1 MKIAGL
7 KGRSPET
14 YPSHRASGLV
24 DTNSEVYTD
33 PVSLTT
39 TPANLFGAG
48 SFAASPG
55 DRVIVMYSG
64 VISASSGSIL
74 VAISVVLDD
83 ATTLY
88 TYEFEVAAS
97 NLPLPFSLVFE
108 TPAALA
114 ATPDPHAITLLG
126 STVSSGTA
134 TVAAN
139 GSIVLISTPS

>member
-48 SFAASPG
+48 SFAETPG
-55 DRVIVMYSG
+55 NKIIVAYSG

-114 ATPDPHAITLLG
+114 ATPDPHAITILG
-126 STVSSGTA
+126 STVSGTA

>member
-48 SFAASPG
+48 SFAGTPG
-55 DRVIVMYSG
+55 NKIIVAYSG

-88 TYEFEVAAS
+88 TYEFEVTAS

-114 ATPDPHAITLLG
+114 ATPDPHAITILG
-126 STVSSGTA
+126 STVSGTA

>member
-1 MKIAGL
+1 
-7 KGRSPET
+7 
-14 YPSHRASGLV
+14 
-24 DTNSEVYTD
+24 
-33 PVSLTT
+33 
-39 TPANLFGAG
+39 
-48 SFAASPG
+48 
-55 DRVIVMYSG
+55 MYSG

-88 TYEFEVAAS
+88 TYEFEVTAS

-114 ATPDPHAITLLG
+114 ATPDPHAITILG
-126 STVSSGTA
+126 STVSGTA

>member
-114 ATPDPHAITLLG
+114 ATPDPHAITILG
-126 STVSSGTA
+126 STVSGTA